1 MANFILYKEDIDR
14 LNRVL
19 AHLLSSASA
28 TFVLLVHKDGNL
40 LANQGYT
47 RAFDTTALAALAAG
61 SYAATRAIAQLI
73 GESEFTVL
81 FHKGKNDNIHIS
93 LVDEDCILV
102 LVFDDRTNPGMI
114 RIESEKA
121 IKAINV
127 ILDDIRNNEFTDLD
141 APPPPKNSAIND
153 QLDRMFPGMM

>member
-14 LNRVL
+14 LNKVL

-47 RAFDTTALAALAAG
+47 KAFDTTALAALAAG
-61 SYAATRAIAQLI
+61 SYAATRAIAQMI
-73 GESEFTVL
+73 GENEFTVL
-81 FHKGKNDNIHIS
+81 FHKGRTDNIHIS

-102 LVFDDRTNPGMI
+102 LVFDDRTNPGLV
-114 RIESEKA
+114 RLESEKA
-121 IKAINV
+121 IKGINEV
-127 ILDDIRNNEFTDLD
+127 LEDIRKNEFTDLES
-141 APPPPKNSAIND
+141 APPKADSVGH
-153 QLDRMFPGMM
+153 QLDKLFPGM

>member
-14 LNRVL
+14 LNKVL
-19 AHLLSSASA
+19 ARLLSSASA

-47 RAFDTTALAALAAG
+47 KSFDTTSLAALAAG
-61 SYAATRAIAQLI
+61 SYAATRAIAQMI

-81 FHKGKNDNIHIS
+81 FHKGKLDNIHIS

-102 LVFDDRTNPGMI
+102 LVFDDRTNPGLV
-114 RIESEKA
+114 RLETEKA
-121 IKAINV
+121 IKDVNG
-127 ILDDIRNNEFTDLD
+127 ILDDIRKNEFTDLD
-141 APPPPKNSAIND
+141 SAPPKADAVGN
-153 QLDRMFPGMM
+153 QMDRLFGA

>member
-1 MANFILYKEDIDR
+1 MSNFILYKEDIDR
-14 LNRVL
+14 LNKVL

-40 LANQGYT
+40 LANQGFT
-47 RAFDTTALAALAAG
+47 RSFDTTALAALAAG

-81 FHKGKNDNIHIS
+81 FHKGKTDNIHIC

-102 LVFDDRTNPGMI
+102 LVFDDRTNPGMV
-114 RIESEKA
+114 RVESERA
-121 IKAINV
+121 IKGINL
-127 ILDDIRNNEFTDLD
+127 ILEDIRHNEFTDLETTP
-141 APPPPKNSAIND
+141 APKSDELSHQI
-153 QLDRMFPGMM
+153 DRLFPGA